1 MGKKS
6 IESFGKKNNNTDPNS
21 ESKNNKKLK
30 GVKRK
35 SYNKLN
41 SFTED
46 KILKSN
52 KEKILKKP
60 SEEQIQIPYKKLK
73 TEIKN
78 SKVTE
83 DIDNV
88 SKNRKQCVNNKV
100 LKEITALGGS
110 KSDLK
115 LIESVDSDIE
125 SNDGKKSINDERLKA
140 DLKKL
145 MNGDENEVIE
155 DSEYDEDEGMEILEK
170 QEVEFNKPNRFWYNI
185 KVQPLS
191 DSKER
196 KITDKIISDMYDNAL
211 NLLNEENNA
220 YEAIRSRRNAS
231 DRSFYATM
239 LKSGTL
245 KDRLATLSVLVE
257 ESPMHAIR
265 ALDTLFKM
273 AKKENRNEAVQAVE
287 SLKNLM
293 IELLL
298 PPNRKLKF
306 FRDQLIYKENISNKN
321 LILWSF
327 EDYLKRKY
335 FELIRIIEILSYDV
349 VIYVKLQILGIIF
362 TLFMEKPEQESNLL
376 KLLVNKLGDN
386 EKKAASKASY
396 LIDQIFPKH
405 PSMKKIVIQEIEQ
418 LILSP
423 AANNHAQYYGV
434 IALSRI
440 ILARRDKEVANKL
453 IDIYFVLFAKLLE
466 TKDKEIKHDKVSR
479 SKTKKRDIHVIEFED
494 AVDSKMIAALLTG
507 VNRAYKFAQVDNT
520 VFEKHLD
527 VLYRITYVGTF
538 NISIQAL
545 MLIFQVSSD
554 RESLS
559 ERFYRALYHSL
570 LDPRLV
576 KTSKHAL
583 YLNLLYKALKSDP
596 TIVRVEAFLKRL
608 VQICGHHE
616 PHFICGALYLLAE
629 LIVARPILRP
639 FIVQS
644 ANYDEEGNNDKPS
657 EKNDESSTKN
667 DLSIESWKDDTQY
680 DARKRDPQYSNA
692 DKTRLWELIINGQPI
707 SGHSELHLHTIT
719 HFLDKFV
726 FRNPKKHDKVKGSNP
741 LLQPTVTSEPGRVV
755 IKKGTGISKDELNV
769 NSKKFWTM
777 ELKDVPVDQK
787 HAGKDLQKVK
797 KNKQISE
804 ENFELD
810 EGGEDYES
818 DINSVD
824 TSIDK

>member
-1 MGKKS
+1 
-6 IESFGKKNNNTDPNS
+6 
-21 ESKNNKKLK
+21 
-30 GVKRK
+30 R
-35 SYNKLN
+35 
-41 SFTED
+41 
-46 KILKSN
+46 
-52 KEKILKKP
+52 
-60 SEEQIQIPYKKLK
+60 SEEQIQKPYKKLK
-73 TEIKN
+73 TEIK
-78 SKVTE
+78 STK
-83 DIDNV
+83 DKDNV
-88 SKNRKQCVNNKV
+88 SKNRNQSFDNK
-100 LKEITALGGS
+100 LLEEITALGGS
-110 KSDLK
+110 ESDLK

-125 SNDGKKSINDERLKA
+125 SNDEKKSINDDKLKA

-145 MNGDENEVIE
+145 INNSMNSDDNEDIE
-155 DSEYDEDEGMEILEK
+155 GSDYEDEDEKMEISEK
-170 QEVEFNKPNRFWYNI
+170 EEIDLNRHPKSKSKLSIEPNRFWYNI

-191 DSKER
+191 DSKEK
-196 KITDKIISDMYDNAL
+196 KITDKIISDMYENAL
-211 NLLNEENNA
+211 HLLNEENDA
-220 YEAIRSRRNAS
+220 YEVIRSRRNAS

-257 ESPMHAIR
+257 ESPIHAIR

-306 FRDQLIYKENISNKN
+306 FRDQHINKEKISNKN

-335 FELIRIIEILSYDV
+335 FELIRIIEILSHDV

-362 TLFMEKPEQESNLL
+362 ILFMEKPEQESNLL

-386 EKKAASKASY
+386 EKKVASKASY
-396 LIDQIFPKH
+396 LIDQIFSKH

-418 LILSP
+418 LILSS

-440 ILARRDKEVANKL
+440 ILAKRDNEVANKL

-466 TKDKEIKHDKVSR
+466 TKDKEIKHNKVSR
-479 SKTKKRDIHVIEFED
+479 SKAKKRDTHVTEFED

-507 VNRAYKFAQVDNT
+507 VNRAYKFAQVDNA

-629 LIVARPILRP
+629 LIVERPNLRP

-657 EKNDESSTKN
+657 EKNYDSSTKN
-667 DLSIESWKDDTQY
+667 VRKDDTQY

-692 DKTRLWELIINGQPI
+692 DKSRLWELIINGQPI

-726 FRNPKKHDKVKGSNP
+726 FRNPKKHDKIKGGNP

-787 HAGKDLQKVK
+787 HAGKDLQKIK
-797 KNKQISE
+797 KNERLSDE
-804 ENFELD
+804 DFELD
-810 EGGEDYES
+810 EGGEANVQGFEDNES
-818 DINSVD
+818 DISSVD
-824 TSIDK
+824 TSIVNDQDSNNEQSSVTSS